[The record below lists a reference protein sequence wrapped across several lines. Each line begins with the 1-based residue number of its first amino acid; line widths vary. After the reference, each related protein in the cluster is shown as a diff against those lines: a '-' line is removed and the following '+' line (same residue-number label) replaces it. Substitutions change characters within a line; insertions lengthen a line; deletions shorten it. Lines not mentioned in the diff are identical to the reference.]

1 VNLLDCDAV
10 AAAALANGATL
21 DRGPESSDHGRTA
34 TFHDPFGHRWMI
46 NSWGPGVASELL
58 RA

>member
-46 NSWGPGVASELL
+46 NS
-58 RA
+58 